1 MGLGIFCVD
10 HLNCCLTAGSGA
22 FCFSEGRILWGS
34 WFGYKVSRYDGRRG
48 TFSFYRK
55 ICKLAPI
62 LISGK
67 FDKYF
72 TFMPLALC
80 DGTTAQLQICS
91 SERNAPLLPVG
102 WRKYN

>member
-55 ICKLAPI
+55 IYKSAPM
-62 LISGK
+62 LISGWFGK
-67 FDKYF
+67 GF
-72 TFMPLALC
+72 TFMLLTLH
-80 DGTTAQLQICS
+80 DGTTAQL
-91 SERNAPLLPVG
+91 
-102 WRKYN
+102 